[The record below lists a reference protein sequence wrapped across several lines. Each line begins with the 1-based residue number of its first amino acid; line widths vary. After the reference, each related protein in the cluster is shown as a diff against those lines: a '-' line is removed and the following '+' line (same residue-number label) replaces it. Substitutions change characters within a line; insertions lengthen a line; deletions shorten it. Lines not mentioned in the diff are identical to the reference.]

1 MTPDQ
6 LRLLNTVEHHIAA
19 QRPSEARKILDRLSP
34 LLGNEPRIWW
44 YEAAL
49 AQMAGD
55 SQGAE
60 AALKRTAELDP
71 DTPFAM
77 AALGE
82 LYFSQDRV
90 DLAEQAW
97 REALSRDRRFMPA
110 LLNLVE
116 WLTGSGRAGEALK
129 VLDSAGMDPPDPA
142 LLTLRAGAMDAL
154 GRFEAAL
161 DDYRAA
167 VTASRR
173 APAVLQN
180 LATAL
185 LAAGQVQA
193 AEAAARDAL
202 TTRHAHP
209 GLWQILAQ
217 ALLSQDRFDEAQ
229 AALESALER
238 DPLHPGAHRELA
250 QLVWMRTGDLA
261 ATMARLDVALAAAP
275 DPAPLQVLKAKFLEY
290 AGDQAGARRILTEA
304 AARPQA
310 PNYVLCAASQ
320 ILTTSNRTL
329 AADLAAQAVER
340 APRDRFGLATL
351 AQAQLAAGDLDGAE
365 ATSLRIRNLDPT
377 DQHGLAL
384 LATTWRLK
392 QDPRAADLND
402 YSTLVSTTMIET
414 PEGWADLPSYLADL
428 ELALGQKHGLL
439 AHPIGQ
445 SVRGGIQTNV
455 RLELADDPALKAFF
469 KVIDAP
475 IRAYIAALG
484 QGDDP
489 LRSRL
494 TKGYRLAGSWSVRL
508 SPGGRHVDHLHH
520 KGWISSAFYVGLPAA
535 VTAEGRQGSLRF
547 GKPATPTRPALEAE
561 YWVKP
566 QPGMLALFPSYMW
579 HGTEP
584 FEGESPRLTIAFDV
598 VPEPALTP

>member
-6 LRLLNTVEHHIAA
+6 QRLLNTVEHHIEA
-19 QRPSEARKILDRLSP
+19 QRPAEARKILDRLAP
-34 LLGNEPRIWW
+34 TLRNEPRVWW

-55 SQGAE
+55 SKAAE
-60 AALKRTAELDP
+60 QALHRTAELDP
-71 DTPFAM
+71 DTPFAA

-82 LYFSQDRV
+82 LYFSQDQV
-90 DLAEQAW
+90 VLAEKAW
-97 REALSRDRRFMPA
+97 RDALSRDPHFLPA
-110 LLNLVE
+110 VFALVE
-116 WLTGSGRAGEALK
+116 WLTTSGRANEALQ
-129 VLDSAGMDPPDPA
+129 VLQSAWKDSPDPA
-142 LLTLRAGAMDAL
+142 LLTLRAGAFDAL
-154 GRFEAAL
+154 GKFDRAL

-167 VTASRR
+167 VTASKR
-173 APAVLQN
+173 APAALQN

-185 LAAGQVQA
+185 LAVGRVTE
-193 AEAAARDAL
+193 AEEAARDAL
-202 TTRHAHP
+202 TTRHGHP

-217 ALLSQDRFDEAQ
+217 ALLSQDRFDEAL

-250 QLVWMRTGDLA
+250 QLVWMRTGDIHTAL
-261 ATMARLDVALAAAP
+261 ARLDGALATTA

-290 AGDQAGARRILTEA
+290 AGDHVGAQKILTEA
-304 AARPQA
+304 AARPGA

-365 ATSLRIRNLDPT
+365 ATSLRIRGLDPT

-392 QDPRAADLND
+392 QDPRAAALHD
-402 YSTLVSTTMIET
+402 YPALVSTFMIET
-414 PEGWADLPSYLADL
+414 PEGWANLPSYLADL
-428 ELALGQKHGLL
+428 ERALGERHGLL

-469 KVIDAP
+469 EAIDAP

-489 LRSRL
+489 LRSRVG
-494 TKGYRLAGSWSVRL
+494 KGYRLAGSWSVRL
-508 SPGGRHVDHLHH
+508 NPGGRHVDHLHH
-520 KGWISSAFYVGLPAA
+520 KGWISSAFYVGIPPAVA
-535 VTAEGRQGSLRF
+535 ASDRQGSLRF
-547 GKPATPTRPALEAE
+547 GMPGTPTRPALEAE
-561 YWVKP
+561 YWIKP
-566 QPGMLALFPSYMW
+566 QPGMLALFPSYLW

-584 FEGESPRLTIAFDV
+584 FEGDAPRLTIAFDV
-598 VPEPALTP
+598 VPE